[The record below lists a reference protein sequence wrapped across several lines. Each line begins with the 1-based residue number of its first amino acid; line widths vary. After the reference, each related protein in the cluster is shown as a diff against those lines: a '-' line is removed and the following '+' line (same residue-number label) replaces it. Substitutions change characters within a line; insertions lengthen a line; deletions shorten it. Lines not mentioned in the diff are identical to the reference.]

1 MKKYVITKKD
11 KYLNKNE
18 LSSLMNDFK
27 TIDEIYETN
36 NTMVKNLQTKKIGEE
51 AYLIRIQT
59 KKEIEQYIPKIK
71 EIVDFNG
78 AKIYTTTDTYKE
90 LQRRYEASNGVAMA

>member
-11 KYLNKNE
+11 RYLNNDE

-36 NTMVKNLQTKKIGEE
+36 NTMVKNLQTKKSE
-51 AYLIRIQT
+51 
-59 KKEIEQYIPKIK
+59 KKL
-71 EIVDFNG
+71 
-78 AKIYTTTDTYKE
+78 T
-90 LQRRYEASNGVAMA
+90 

>member
-11 KYLNKNE
+11 RYLNNDE

-27 TIDEIYETN
+27 TMDEIYETN

-71 EIVDFNG
+71 EIVDFND

-90 LQRRYEASNGVAMA
+90 LQKRYEEKIAMA